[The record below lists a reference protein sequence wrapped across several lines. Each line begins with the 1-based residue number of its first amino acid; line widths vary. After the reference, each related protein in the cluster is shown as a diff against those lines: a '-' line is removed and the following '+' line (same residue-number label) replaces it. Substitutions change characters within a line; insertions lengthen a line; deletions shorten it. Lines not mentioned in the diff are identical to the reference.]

1 MNYKVITHKV
11 STDRPYDKAEFEAK
25 VLEALR
31 DGYVP
36 VGGVSVTVVAF
47 HTDIWEQPKT
57 LQYTQAV
64 IKQ

>member
-1 MNYKVITHKV
+1 MNYKVITHNI

-47 HTDIWEQPKT
+47 HTDIGEQPKT